1 MDSSQ
6 KHSKTKTIWLLVILF
21 LFASSNTVWGL
32 FALQINNQR
41 EQEMKSASSL
51 AAQKLSLESKLKA
64 VEATKSEVPKESS
77 ATDTSWRQIPELGV
91 KFKVTEANKDL
102 TYSYDTFKE
111 GSVTVDAVLLSTTKL
126 IQASEK
132 DDTGRSLCS
141 SNNGPAGAITKY
153 KAGTILPVAGT
164 VVDEIKDAVKIGDYY
179 LVFQKSQSLCS
190 DKVSGDQTAAATA
203 SYATFKTFQQID

>member
-1 MDSSQ
+1 MDVSE
-6 KHSKTKTIWLLVILF
+6 KHSKAKTMWLLVILF
-21 LFASSNTVWGL
+21 LLVLSNTVWGL
-32 FALQINNQR
+32 FALQLNNER
-41 EQEMKSASSL
+41 EQETKSASSL
-51 AAQKLSLESKLKA
+51 AIQKLSLESKLKD

-91 KFKVTEANKDL
+91 KFKATETNRDL

-111 GSVTVDAVLLSTTKL
+111 GSATVETILLSTTKL

-164 VVDEIKDAVKIGDYY
+164 VVDEVKDAVKVGDSY
-179 LVFQKSQSLCS
+179 LIFQKSQSLCS
-190 DKVSGDQTAAATA
+190 DKLSSDQAAATNVA
-203 SYATFKTFQQID
+203 YTTFKTLQPID